1 MTEPT
6 TPPGADGR
14 SITITR
20 VFDAPRELMWTM
32 FTDPEHFR
40 HWFGGGPPM
49 DVPSDKIAMDVRPD
63 GEWTATMVQAD
74 GSELP
79 FGGRYREVVEPERLV
94 FTFETLGSP
103 ERSPTPEVA
112 TVLLTDVGGKTEVSL
127 TQAGYMPPEEYAV
140 GLKNGYGTFFDA
152 LERHLAAL

>member
-20 VFDAPRELMWTM
+20 VFDAPRELVWTM

-49 DVPSDKIAMDVRPD
+49 EVPASKIAMDVRPGGD
-63 GEWTATMVQAD
+63 WNATMVSPD
-74 GSELP
+74 GGELP
-79 FGGRYREVVEPERLV
+79 FAGRYREVVEPERLV
-94 FTFETLGSP
+94 FTFENVADRDDPIHEL
-103 ERSPTPEVA
+103 A
-112 TVLLTDVGGKTEVSL
+112 TVLLRDVDGKTEVSL
-127 TQAGYMPPEEYAV
+127 TQAGYMAPEEYAT
-140 GLKNGYGTFFDA
+140 GLKEGYGKFFDQ
-152 LERHLAAL
+152 LERHLASL